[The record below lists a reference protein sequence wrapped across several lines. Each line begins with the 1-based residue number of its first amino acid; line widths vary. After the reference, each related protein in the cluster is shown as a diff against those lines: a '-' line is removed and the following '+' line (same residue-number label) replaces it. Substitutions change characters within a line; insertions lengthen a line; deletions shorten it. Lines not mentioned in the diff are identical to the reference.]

1 MIRHALAEGWLI
13 LRSRGLISPVLA
25 LALTIPISLA
35 GVTLSVRQWLAPVID
50 LGDRV
55 SIVTV
60 LLHPRLD
67 EAERWA
73 WIQDQN
79 RTQPKWRVAAVE
91 PEELAE
97 RLATWFPYLEEVLNR
112 GGPEMLPAMIE
123 IKTRDPQS
131 VLVLKDEA
139 AVLAVGPTSSVN
151 RVVGRAARQFALSL
165 ISVAVALV
173 AGAVLL
179 AAVWVHLE
187 LHRHSEEIAIM
198 RLMGATEA
206 TVRGPF
212 LVAVAAP
219 ALLAAVTSV
228 AFTVLAVG
236 SMARLA
242 APLGLTAAGVPS
254 SILLAQIV
262 GAVGLPM
269 AAAFITLERHA
280 SADD

>member
-1 MIRHALAEGWLI
+1 MIRHALAEGWLL

-25 LALTIPISLA
+25 MALAIPISLA
-35 GVTLSVRQWLAPVID
+35 GVTLTVRQWLAPVIE
-50 LGDRV
+50 LGDRESV
-55 SIVTV
+55 VTV

-67 EAERWA
+67 DDGRRG
-73 WIQDQN
+73 WIADQA
-79 RTQPKWRVAAVE
+79 RSHPQWQLVAVE
-91 PEELAE
+91 PNELAE
-97 RLATWFPYLEEVLNR
+97 RLATWFPYLEEVLER
-112 GGPEMLPAMIE
+112 EGPEMLPAMVE
-123 IKTRDPQS
+123 IRTLDPTS
-131 VLVLKDEA
+131 VLALKDQI

-151 RVVGRAARQFALSL
+151 RVVGRVARQFALTL
-165 ISVAVALV
+165 ISVAIALV

-187 LHRHSEEIAIM
+187 LHRHAEEIAIM

-219 ALLAAVTSV
+219 ALLAAVASV
-228 AFTVLAVG
+228 VFTVVAVG

-242 APLGLTAAGVPS
+242 APLGLTAAGVPL
-254 SILLAQIV
+254 SILVVQVV

-269 AAAFITLERHA
+269 VAAFITLERHA
-280 SADD
+280 SG